1 MTKEWILIFSF
12 MAAAGALGIILTVY
26 DKAAAK
32 VAKRHRVPEAVLVT
46 VGACGGAL
54 PMYLVMQLIK
64 HKTRKPKFAK
74 GFPVIILVQV
84 LILAAVRI
92 WVLKG

>member
-12 MAAAGALGIILTVY
+12 MATAGALGIILTVY
-26 DKAAAK
+26 DKIAAK
-32 VAKRHRVPEAVLVT
+32 IAKRRRVPEAVLVT
-46 VGACGGAL
+46 VGVCGGAL
-54 PMYLVMQLIK
+54 PMYLVMQLIR

-74 GFPVIILVQV
+74 GFPVIILVQALV
-84 LILAAVRI
+84 LAAVRV